1 MTRLQNCKVAATF
14 HLSWQHDQ
22 HLMLWS
28 SLVTLVHHRGAIHV
42 GQNIS
47 SILSHRIMPASAPAV
62 QLRAAVFGTAA
73 GSIAS
78 LAPTW
83 DGLPVEELLTLQKEM
98 IMAVPQIAGLNP
110 ASFR

>member
-1 MTRLQNCKVAATF
+1 M
-14 HLSWQHDQ
+14 
-22 HLMLWS
+22 
-28 SLVTLVHHRGAIHV
+28 
-42 GQNIS
+42 GQNIC
-47 SILSHRIMPASAPAV
+47 SIFSHRIMPTSAPAV

-83 DGLPVEELLTLQKEM
+83 DGLPVEELLTLQREM
-98 IMAVPQIAGLNP
+98 VLAVPHVAGLNP